1 MKILVSWLRDYV
13 EFDLPIEEVAHSL
26 TMAGTEVEKI
36 EKRGFIDK
44 VIVGEIQSVREH
56 PNADKLK
63 LVTVDLGSSTV
74 EVVCGAPDLQNGQKV
89 AYAFEGAELFDSRSE
104 DRKKKKKL
112 KKSNIRGIISR
123 GMICSERELGV
134 GENHDGI
141 LILEEGTKI
150 GTPIGEVIG
159 DTLLELSL
167 TPNRPDCL
175 GVIGVAREISAIH
188 DLDIKAPETSFNE
201 GHKNVSS
208 LCSVKIED
216 PNLCYRYLG
225 AIIEG
230 IKVAPSPKWLQD
242 RLIAIGER
250 PINNV
255 VDVTNYVMF
264 ELGQPL
270 HAFDYRNIA
279 EQQII
284 VRRAKPEES
293 VVTLD
298 GVHRDLNHQTLV
310 IADNKKV
317 IGLAGIMGA
326 ENTEVSEGTED
337 IFLEAATFD
346 SSNNRISSKN
356 LELSTEATLRFE
368 KGLKPGLAEVA
379 INRAISMILDIAGGT
394 AAKGIIDVNPK
405 KESDKK
411 SVLLEKNHI
420 KKVLGIHLDSE
431 SVEKTL
437 KKLGFKLKKHGDDW
451 NILVPY
457 WRPDI
462 TIAEDLIEELA
473 RIIGYDSIPIK
484 TIQGDLPIWEPSKDL
499 ELRDKIVDYLVGF
512 GMREIISY
520 TGTSIESE
528 KRINLPDDLPPY
540 TKILNPIS
548 SEFNILRRSLRE
560 GILTC
565 AAKNSNTW
573 NGPIAIFEI
582 GRIFLD
588 YGKDLPQEKLMLV
601 GGFTGPRFA
610 NSWDMASS
618 MSDFYDAKGAV
629 ELVLEKLHINPKFTP
644 FTDGTFSKGRSASI
658 YVGEDFKQNI
668 GCIGEVKPEIV
679 SLFDGKIKNVSM
691 FEIDLDT
698 LLDVYTN
705 FNMFDVYSSFSRYQE
720 SYRDLSIVIDR
731 TESVG
736 SIVDIAKNN
745 SLVSK
750 VTVTDLYQ
758 GDDIPKDKKVVTIRM
773 IYQSENK
780 SLLSENIAKIESK
793 IIGKLKKSLG
803 ADLRT

>member
-1 MKILVSWLRDYV
+1 
-13 EFDLPIEEVAHSL
+13 
-26 TMAGTEVEKI
+26 
-36 EKRGFIDK
+36 
-44 VIVGEIQSVREH
+44 
-56 PNADKLK
+56 
-63 LVTVDLGSSTV
+63 
-74 EVVCGAPDLQNGQKV
+74 
-89 AYAFEGAELFDSRSE
+89 
-104 DRKKKKKL
+104 KKL

-188 DLDIKAPETSFNE
+188 NLDIKTPEISFTE
-201 GHKNVSS
+201 GHKDVAS
-208 LCSVKIED
+208 LCAVKIED
-216 PNLCYRYLG
+216 PDLCYRYLG
-225 AIIEG
+225 AVIEG

-270 HAFDYRNIA
+270 HAFDYRNIS
-279 EQQII
+279 ERQII
-284 VRRAKPEES
+284 VRRARPEES
-293 VVTLD
+293 VITLD
-298 GVHRDLNHQTLV
+298 GVHRDLNYQTLV

-326 ENTEVSEGTED
+326 ENTEVSEGTDD

-368 KGLKPGLAEVA
+368 KGLKSGLAEVA

-394 AAKGIIDVNPK
+394 VAKGIIDVNPK
-405 KESDKK
+405 NESDKE
-411 SVLLEKNHI
+411 SVLLKKSHI
-420 KKVLGIHLDSE
+420 KKILGIHLDSE

-437 KKLGFKLKKHGDDW
+437 KKLGFKLKKRGDDW
-451 NILVPY
+451 NVFVPY

-484 TIQGDLPIWEPSKDL
+484 TMHGDLPMWEPSTDL
-499 ELRDKIVDYLVGF
+499 ELRDKIADYLVGF
-512 GMREIISY
+512 GMQEIISY
-520 TGTSIESE
+520 TGTTIESE

-601 GGFTGPRFA
+601 GGFAGPRFDT
-610 NSWDMASS
+610 NWDMDSN

-644 FTDGTFSKGRSASI
+644 VNDGTFSKERSASI
-658 YVGEDFKQNI
+658 YVGEDFRQNI
-668 GCIGEVKPEIV
+668 GCVGEVKPEIV
-679 SLFDGKIKNVSM
+679 SLFDGRVKNISM

-698 LLDVYTN
+698 LLDVYIN
-705 FNMFDVYSSFSRYQE
+705 VNVSDVYSSFSRHQE

-745 SLVSK
+745 TLVSK

-758 GDDIPKDKKVVTIRM
+758 GDDIPEDKKVVTIRM
-773 IYQSENK
+773 VYQSESK
-780 SLLSENIAKIESK
+780 SLLSENIAKIESR
-793 IIGKLKKSLG
+793 IIEKLNKSLG